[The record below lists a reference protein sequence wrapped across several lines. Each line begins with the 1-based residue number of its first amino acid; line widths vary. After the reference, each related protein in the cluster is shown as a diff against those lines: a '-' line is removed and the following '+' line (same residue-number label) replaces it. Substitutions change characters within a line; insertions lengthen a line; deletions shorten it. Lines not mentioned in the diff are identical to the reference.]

1 MSETLSPAGAPAG
14 REGLNPDAPVIEIRG
29 LAKHFQVS
37 RHENLVAVGGV
48 NLTIAEGETV
58 GLVGESGSGKTTL
71 GRVILRLT
79 EPTAGEI
86 YYRGVRM
93 DNISEGAFR
102 RYRPK
107 LQMVFQDPASSL
119 NPRMTI
125 QQTLNDAMSVLHLS
139 REQKIDR
146 TREVLDAVHVSL
158 GLLGAHPEALTA
170 SQQQRCAIARS
181 LVMQP
186 DLIVLDEAVSML
198 DVRGRLEILDLLKEL
213 QIRFQMSYLFISHDL
228 TAVRSV
234 SHRVAVMYL
243 GNLVET
249 AQTGDL
255 FLNPTHPYTRSLLS
269 AVLYPDPE
277 AAAPLYKLEGE
288 IPQPHQPPAGLPP
301 LFPLSHCGSGMYSLA
316 AGTAAHAGDPQRG
329 AADRGLPTASRIV
342 GRVGKTLGVAR
353 ARAPRVPP
361 KARALFQGGGSLQLD
376 HGAVGE

>member
-1 MSETLSPAGAPAG
+1 
-14 REGLNPDAPVIEIRG
+14 
-29 LAKHFQVS
+29 
-37 RHENLVAVGGV
+37 
-48 NLTIAEGETV
+48 
-58 GLVGESGSGKTTL
+58 
-71 GRVILRLT
+71 
-79 EPTAGEI
+79 
-86 YYRGVRM
+86 
-93 DNISEGAFR
+93 
-102 RYRPK
+102 
-107 LQMVFQDPASSL
+107 MVFQDPASSL

-288 IPQPHQPPAGLPP
+288 IPSPINLPPGCPLYSRCPIAEAECIHCSRNCCPCRRPPAGCRRPWP
-301 LFPLSHCGSGMYSLA
+301 ADGFPNCW
-316 AGTAAHAGDPQRG
+316 P
-329 AADRGLPTASRIV
+329 
-342 GRVGKTLGVAR
+342 GR
-353 ARAPRVPP
+353 
-361 KARALFQGGGSLQLD
+361 
-376 HGAVGE
+376 